1 VSYVFE
7 MLQQG
12 FRLLGHD
19 PLLHERIVATIRL
32 ALEST
37 LVAALIGLPLG
48 IVLGLGRS
56 RFARGGILLANAGLG
71 LPPVAV
77 GVYAVLILGPYH
89 TPWGGRW
96 VDSLNGMVLCQA
108 VIALPIIVAFT
119 AAAVQEMQGG
129 LVDQARALGASRL
142 RLMGLASR
150 EARVG
155 VATAIIV
162 ALFSAIGE
170 VGAIN
175 VINLNGEGPNTT
187 LASQMLFDFDQRYG
201 IAGDVEHGLVLLA
214 MAAILG
220 CVLLLVRNWG
230 WRARRRDARAR
241 VAAGVAT

>member
-1 VSYVFE
+1 MNYILE

-19 PLLHERIVATIRL
+19 PLLHERIVATVRL
-32 ALEST
+32 AVEST
-37 LVAALIGLPLG
+37 LIAALIGLPLG
-48 IVLGLGRS
+48 VVLGLGRG
-56 RFARGGILLANAGLG
+56 RLAKGGVLFANAGLG

-77 GVYAVLILGPYH
+77 GVYAVLILGPYQ
-89 TPWGGRW
+89 TPWGGSW
-96 VDSLNGMVLCQA
+96 VNSLNGMVLCQT
-108 VIALPIIVAFT
+108 VIALPILVAFT
-119 AAAVQEMQGG
+119 AAAAQEMQGG
-129 LVDQARALGASRL
+129 LVEQASALGASRP
-142 RLMGLASR
+142 RLVVFAFR

-175 VINLNGEGPNTT
+175 IINLNGEGPNTT

-201 IAGDVEHGLVLLA
+201 IAADVEHGLVLLA

-220 CVLLLVRNWG
+220 CALLLVRNWG
-230 WRARRRDARAR
+230 WRARRLDARAR
-241 VAAGVAT
+241 VATESTA